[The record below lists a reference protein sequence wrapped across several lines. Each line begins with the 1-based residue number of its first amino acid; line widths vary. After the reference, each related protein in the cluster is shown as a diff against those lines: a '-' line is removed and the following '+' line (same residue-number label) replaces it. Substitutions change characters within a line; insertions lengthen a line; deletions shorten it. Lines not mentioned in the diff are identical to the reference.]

1 MRIKPRAGLK
11 IRHPLTKL
19 HISADGID
27 IQPDTFWTR
36 RLADGDIVEVKEVQ
50 QTSAMD
56 EVNEPEVAAEES

>member
-36 RLADGDIVEVKEVQ
+36 RLADGDVVEVKEVQ
-50 QTSAMD
+50 QTSQTQ
-56 EVNEPEVAAEES
+56 EVNEPVAPAEER